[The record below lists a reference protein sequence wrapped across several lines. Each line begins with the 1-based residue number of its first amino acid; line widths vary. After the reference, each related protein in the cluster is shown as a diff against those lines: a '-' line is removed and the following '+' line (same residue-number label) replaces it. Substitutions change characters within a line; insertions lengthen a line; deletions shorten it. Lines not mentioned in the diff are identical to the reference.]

1 MNTTSSNDNTLYRGK
16 EVKKNS
22 PKYKKWYG
30 WRKDHRTKR
39 SKEWR
44 ERISQS
50 MSKHHLKKRK
60 QQIINH
66 DI

>member
-1 MNTTSSNDNTLYRGK
+1 MCTESPNNTVYRGK
-16 EVKKNS
+16 DVRTNS
-22 PKYKKWYG
+22 PKYEKWDS

-39 SKEWR
+39 SKDWR
-44 ERISQS
+44 EKISQGIH
-50 MSKHHLKKRK
+50 KHHLKKRK